1 MARTGHEGDAARAAF
16 QAVDDMGRRCG
27 KESHAVLPHVV
38 IVVVVIV
45 VVIVIL

>member
-16 QAVDDMGRRCG
+16 QAVDDMGRHCG

-38 IVVVVIV
+38 IVVVIII
-45 VVIVIL
+45 IVILIL